1 MKKLILTVSV
11 AVALGAMF
19 TACQSSGDS
28 SSSRG
33 GNLGSGALGLANRAL
48 AVLNYSPNQAG
59 YGYKS
64 TGPGSDVNTW
74 VTTAKDQINQ
84 ALSQVGDG
92 YVLQVTGHTDSTG
105 PRTAPGDG
113 RRGNEW
119 YSEQRARGV
128 MAALVRAGVPAD
140 KMIAKGVA
148 DDEPVSG
155 AASDSQV
162 HRRVTFQIVP
172 KP

>member
-1 MKKLILTVSV
+1 MNKLILTISAA
-11 AVALGAMF
+11 AVMGAVF
-19 TACQSSGDS
+19 TACASSGDGAT
-28 SSSRG
+28 SRG
-33 GNLGSGALGLANRAL
+33 GGSGALGIANRAL
-48 AVLNYSPNQAG
+48 AELSYSPNGGG

-64 TGPGSDVNTW
+64 TNVGADANRWATS
-74 VTTAKDQINQ
+74 AKDQINQ

-92 YVLQVTGHTDSTG
+92 YVLQVTGHTCSIG

-128 MAALVRAGVPAD
+128 RDALVRAGVPA
-140 KMIAKGVA
+140 ANLVVKGVA

-155 AASDSQV
+155 VATDDQRQ
-162 HRRVTFQIVP
+162 RRVTFQIVP